1 MTIPRPKIL
10 TAVTV
15 PTGGWALDMDIS
27 VAGQYDTAVDVVVPA
42 GTYFVSGDNQSDD
55 LLFAIQTVIQ
65 TALTAV
71 GADRF
76 ICIWIDP
83 DTHKVKIC
91 FAGSNF
97 TGATKQDVRIDWPGS
112 DSGLYQA
119 LGFDGSAI
127 DASTAEDEPIFTADY
142 QHAWGWYADE
152 DGQLESLDIE
162 DRNIAQVLQSTSISG
177 RVKSQLVGDRYA
189 ATLRLQFLERAHQGR
204 TKVYSRG
211 VAYGAASVYPY
222 ERNQPLECWWMEAR
236 KGTRFRVYAD
246 ARIDTAKAALME
258 TELSATVA
266 PEYEFND
273 VALDTDP
280 QRCAGGVVWV
290 PSVLVGYATRTD
302 TYQAFYVASNTAGAV
317 TFANEI
323 AASVWDGTQEGY
335 FFDHRYQTYVLD
347 VDEMS
352 TFAPDEIP
360 ALDRFNIAIPLKRYV
375 A

>member
-1 MTIPRPKIL
+1 
-10 TAVTV
+10 
-15 PTGGWALDMDIS
+15 MDIS
-27 VAGQYDTAVDVVVPA
+27 VAAQYDTAVDVVVPA
-42 GTYFVSGDNQSDD
+42 GTYFVSGDNQNDD

-71 GADRF
+71 GAGRF

-127 DASTAEDEPIFTADY
+127 DASTAEDEPVFTADY

-162 DRNIAQVLQSTSISG
+162 DRNIAQVMQSTSISG
-177 RVKSQLVGDRYA
+177 RVKSQRVGDRYA
-189 ATLRLQFLERAHQGR
+189 ATLRLQFLERALNGS
-204 TKVYSRG
+204 TKIYSRG
-211 VAYGAASVYPY
+211 RAYGESAVYPY

-246 ARIDTAKAALME
+246 AHIDTAKAALWE
-258 TELSATVA
+258 SELAEVA
-266 PEYEFND
+266 APAYEFNTS
-273 VALDTDP
+273 VLDTDP
-280 QRCAGGVVWV
+280 QRCAGGIVWV
-290 PSVLVGYATRTD
+290 PNALEGNAARD
-302 TYQAFYVASNTAGAV
+302 DIYQAFYVASNTASSV

-323 AASVWDGTQEGY
+323 AAGVWDGTQGGY
-335 FFDHRYQTYVLD
+335 YFDHRYQTYVLD
-347 VDEMS
+347 IDEMS
-352 TFAPDEIP
+352 EFSPDEIP

>member
-1 MTIPRPKIL
+1 
-10 TAVTV
+10 
-15 PTGGWALDMDIS
+15 
-27 VAGQYDTAVDVVVPA
+27 
-42 GTYFVSGDNQSDD
+42 
-55 LLFAIQTVIQ
+55 VIQ

-83 DTHKVKIC
+83 DTHRVKIC
-91 FAGSNF
+91 FCGSNF

-246 ARIDTAKAALME
+246 ARIDTARAAAFENGL
-258 TELSATVA
+258 TSGVSASVFDLTTQTLDVDPGVFVGAYVWFTQFSDSLGLGSANTFQGFYVSTHTTARVTVA
-266 PEYEFND
+266 NAQP
-273 VALDTDP
+273 ALAAD
-280 QRCAGGVVWV
+280 GGTLDSAY
-290 PSVLVGYATRTD
+290 P
-302 TYQAFYVASNTAGAV
+302 
-317 TFANEI
+317 
-323 AASVWDGTQEGY
+323 Y
-335 FFDHRYQTYVLD
+335 FFHHRYQTYVLD